1 MVVLRIFLFLQVNKS
16 FPYFH
21 CSFTNKD
28 PLKVY
33 FLQVI
38 FKALKYKLAGGLV
51 TKSQSYKNSLLNHK
65 DFDIQDRK
73 NIFNKN
79 IKNP

>member
-51 TKSQSYKNSLLNHK
+51 IKSQSYKRLFAQSQ
-65 DFDIQDRK
+65 DFDI
-73 NIFNKN
+73 
-79 IKNP
+79 